1 MDTEVASLFEDLM
14 GTLDKIV
21 DQLKTQHELNV
32 AIADKLKAMEHYD
45 YLEQ

>member
-1 MDTEVASLFEDLM
+1 METQVVTLIEDLM
-14 GTLDKIV
+14 GTIEKIV

-32 AIADKLKAMEHYD
+32 AIVDKLQAMENYD